1 VTAPVCRTAIVENM
15 CAHLGRPVGP
25 EHPAEPAIPAPRLL
39 ELEQRARV
47 FETTLSAIA
56 DFAYVFDREGRFV
69 YVNKALL
76 DLWGIEL
83 EEAIGK
89 DFFDLQYPVEL
100 AGRLQRQIQE
110 VFDTRRRLKDETP
123 YTSPTGASGYYEYI
137 FIPVVGADGQVEA
150 VAGSTRDI
158 SDRKRAEDELREVH
172 TRLEAAIAA
181 GSVATVTWHIRDDV
195 MVADE
200 RLAEIF
206 GIELDQAGSLPIARY
221 LAAID
226 PEDRE
231 RVEREIDRVLSTGDP
246 YEIEYRVTGSDG
258 ATRWVQVRG
267 RLERD
272 AAEQPL
278 RLAAAL
284 IDMTDH
290 KRAEAELEAALSDQV
305 SARRTAEEAMRARE
319 EFLLIASH
327 ELRNPIATVY
337 GTAQLIGRGLRK
349 GSLDAEQLERYVA
362 VLEATGG
369 QLARLTDDLL
379 DVSRLQHGNVE
390 LRLQRRDIARAV
402 RALVDREPWA
412 QHRITCEGS
421 LDGLYADVD
430 VDRFEQVI
438 SNLLDNAVKYSPDGA
453 PITVML
459 RRDSDGLVV
468 EVEDA
473 GVGLPPGAEEQIFKP
488 FGRVDNDA
496 ESRIP
501 GLGLGLYLSHEIARR
516 HGGNLSAH
524 SDGPGRGTK
533 MVLRLPASGD
543 PVAGGGE

>member
-1 VTAPVCRTAIVENM
+1 M
-15 CAHLGRPVGP
+15 
-25 EHPAEPAIPAPRLL
+25 
-39 ELEQRARV
+39 

-56 DFAYVFDREGRFV
+56 DFAYVFDRDGRFV

-76 DLWGIEL
+76 DLSGIGL

-89 DFFDLQYPVEL
+89 DFFDLQYPADL

-110 VFDTRRRLKDETP
+110 VFDTKRRLKDETP

-137 FIPVVGADGQVEA
+137 FIPVIGADGQVEA

-195 MVADE
+195 MVADD

-221 LAAID
+221 LASVHPD
-226 PEDRE
+226 DRE
-231 RVEREIDRVLSTGDP
+231 RVEHEIARVLTTGDP
-246 YEIEYRVTGSDG
+246 YEIEYRVSGRDG
-258 ATRWVQVRG
+258 AMRWVQVRG

-272 AAEQPL
+272 AAGQPL
-278 RLAAAL
+278 RMAAAL

-305 SARRTAEEAMRARE
+305 LARRTAEEAMRARE
-319 EFLLIASH
+319 AFLLIASH

-337 GTAQLIGRGLRK
+337 GTAQLMGRALRD
-349 GSLDAEQLERYVA
+349 GSLDADRLRRYVA
-362 VLEATGG
+362 VLESTGG

-379 DVSRLQHGNVE
+379 DVSRLQGGNVE
-390 LRLQRRDIARAV
+390 FRLQRRDIAIAV
-402 RALVDREPWA
+402 RSLVEREPWA
-412 QHRITCEGS
+412 QHHITCEGP
-421 LDGLYADVD
+421 LDGLYAEVD
-430 VDRFEQVI
+430 VDRLEQII

-453 PITVML
+453 PIAVTL
-459 RRDSDGLVV
+459 RTESDAVVV

-473 GVGLPPGAEEQIFKP
+473 GVGLPPGAQDEIFTA
-488 FGRVDNDA
+488 FGRVDNSA
-496 ESRIP
+496 ESNVP
-501 GLGLGLYLSHEIARR
+501 GLGLGLFLSREIALR
-516 HGGNLSAH
+516 HGGDLSAH
-524 SDGPGRGTK
+524 SEGPGRGTK
-533 MVLRLPASGD
+533 MTLRLPAAGD
-543 PVAGGGE
+543 PAESDGFQPRP

>member
-1 VTAPVCRTAIVENM
+1 MSA
-15 CAHLGRPVGP
+15 RPLPPASPEPPGP
-25 EHPAEPAIPAPRLL
+25 PTPEPRPL

-56 DFAYVFDREGRFV
+56 DFAYVFDRDGRFV

-76 DLWGIEL
+76 DLWGISL

-89 DFFDLQYPVEL
+89 DFFDLQYPADL

-110 VFDTRRRLKDETP
+110 VFATRRRLKDETA

-137 FIPVVGADGQVEA
+137 FIPVIGADGHVDA

-206 GIELDQAGSLPIARY
+206 GIEVGQAGSLPIARY
-221 LAAID
+221 LAAIHPD
-226 PEDRE
+226 DRK

-246 YEIEYRVTGSDG
+246 YEIEYRVTGRDG
-258 ATRWVQVRG
+258 IERWVQVRG

-272 AAEQPL
+272 AAGQPL

-290 KRAEAELEAALSDQV
+290 KRGEAELEAALSDQV
-305 SARRTAEEAMRARE
+305 LARRDAESAMRARE

-337 GTAQLIGRGLRK
+337 GTAQLMGRALRN
-349 GSLDAEQLERYVA
+349 GSLDDDQLERYVD
-362 VLEATGG
+362 VLEAAGG

-379 DVSRLQHGNVE
+379 DVSRLQRGNVE
-390 LRLQRRDIARAV
+390 LRLERRDVALAV

-412 QHRITCEGS
+412 GHLVACEGS

-430 VDRFEQVI
+430 VDRLEQVV
-438 SNLLDNAVKYSPDGA
+438 SNLLDNAVKYSPEGS
-453 PITVML
+453 PVTVTL
-459 RRDSDGLVV
+459 RSDSDAVLV

-473 GVGLPPGAEEQIFKP
+473 GIGLPPGAEEQIFKP
-488 FGRVDNDA
+488 FGRVDNEA

-501 GLGLGLYLSHEIARR
+501 GLGLGLYLSREIAQQ
-516 HGGNLSAH
+516 HGGDLSAH

-533 MVLRLPASGD
+533 LILRLPASGD
-543 PVAGGGE
+543 PDTGDGAERRPERQPDA

>member
-1 VTAPVCRTAIVENM
+1 M
-15 CAHLGRPVGP
+15 
-25 EHPAEPAIPAPRLL
+25 PRLL

-56 DFAYVFDREGRFV
+56 DFAYVFDHDGRFV

-76 DLWGIEL
+76 DLWGIGL

-89 DFFDLQYPVEL
+89 DFFDLQYPAEL
-100 AGRLQRQIQE
+100 ATRLQRQIQE
-110 VFDTRRRLKDETP
+110 VFDTRQRLKDETP

-137 FIPVVGADGQVEA
+137 FIPVIGADGQVEA

-158 SDRKRAEDELREVH
+158 SDRKRAEDELRELH

-221 LAAID
+221 LAAIHPD
-226 PEDRE
+226 DRQ

-246 YEIEYRVTGSDG
+246 YEIEYRVTGRDG
-258 ATRWVQVRG
+258 IERWVQVRG

-272 AAEQPL
+272 AAGQPH

-290 KRAEAELEAALSDQV
+290 KRAEAELEAAFSDQV
-305 SARRTAEEAMRARE
+305 RARRTAEEAMRARE

-337 GTAQLIGRGLRK
+337 GTAQLLGRALRD
-349 GSLDAEQLERYVA
+349 GALDASRLERYVA
-362 VLEATGG
+362 ALEATGA

-390 LRLQRRDIARAV
+390 LRLQRRDIAIAV
-402 RALVDREPWA
+402 RALVEREPWA
-412 QHRITCEGS
+412 QHRITCEGPS
-421 LDGLYADVD
+421 DGLHVDVD
-430 VDRFEQVI
+430 VDRLEQIV
-438 SNLLDNAVKYSPDGA
+438 SNLLDNAVKYSPDGS
-453 PITVML
+453 PIVVTL
-459 RRDSDGLVV
+459 RSEPDAVVV
-468 EVEDA
+468 EVADA
-473 GVGLPPGAEEQIFKP
+473 GVGLPPGAEKQIFRP
-488 FGRVDNDA
+488 FGRVDSA
-496 ESRIP
+496 TESRIP
-501 GLGLGLYLSHEIARR
+501 GLGLGLYLSRQIAQR
-516 HGGNLSAH
+516 HGGDLSAH

-533 MVLRLPASGD
+533 MMLRLPAAGD
-543 PVAGGGE
+543 PAADDGA

>member
-1 VTAPVCRTAIVENM
+1 M
-15 CAHLGRPVGP
+15 CAEPLRPVGP
-25 EHPAEPAIPAPRLL
+25 EHPAQPAASAPRLL

-56 DFAYVFDREGRFV
+56 DFAYVFDHDGRFV

-76 DLWGIEL
+76 DLWGIGL

-89 DFFDLQYPVEL
+89 DFFDLQYPTEL

-137 FIPVVGADGQVEA
+137 FIPVIGADGEVEA

-200 RLAEIF
+200 RLADIF

-221 LAAID
+221 LAAIHPD
-226 PEDRE
+226 DRQ
-231 RVEREIDRVLSTGDP
+231 RVEHEIDRVLRTGDP
-246 YEIEYRVTGSDG
+246 YEIEYRVTGRDG
-258 ATRWVQVRG
+258 VVRWVQVRG

-272 AAEQPL
+272 VAGQPL

-290 KRAEAELEAALSDQV
+290 KRAEAELEAAL
-305 SARRTAEEAMRARE
+305 RARE

-337 GTAQLIGRGLRK
+337 GTAQLLGRALRD
-349 GSLDAEQLERYVA
+349 GSLDADRLHRYVE
-362 VLEATGG
+362 VLEATGS

-390 LRLQRRDIARAV
+390 LRLQRRDVAIAV
-402 RALVDREPWA
+402 RELVDREPWA
-412 QHRITCEGS
+412 QHHITCEGP
-421 LDGLYADVD
+421 LEGLYADVD
-430 VDRFEQVI
+430 VDRLEQIV

-453 PITVML
+453 PIAVTL
-459 RRDSDGLVV
+459 RTDADAVVV
-468 EVEDA
+468 EVKDA
-473 GVGLPPGAEEQIFKP
+473 GVGLPPGVEEQIFKP
-488 FGRVDNDA
+488 FGRVDNAA

-501 GLGLGLYLSHEIARR
+501 GLGLGLYLSREIAQR
-516 HGGNLSAH
+516 HGGELSAH
-524 SDGPGRGTK
+524 SEGPGRGTR
-533 MVLRLPASGD
+533 MMLRLPASS
-543 PVAGGGE
+543 V